1 MRMVKLYFQLN
12 SYSKS
17 QDSHEVDMDIS
28 IKTNIDKKS
37 DVEAAVELV
46 IEIGEI
52 SDSFPFFINL
62 VISAKFKLVAVI
74 LR

>member
-1 MRMVKLYFQLN
+1 MRMVKSNFQLN